1 MSTKKSCY
9 LSLFH
14 NGISPTKR
22 LNDRALRNGFLVLL
36 LYVGKWPSVLA
47 VYPDI
52 ILLAGPHVIH
62 LNIQTFNSKRHILT
76 EVHAKTTP
84 YVIEASSFLACMRAH
99 PVPWPWNSFTLTP
112 SPYCG
117 LPSSLATF
125 HNSLKTSSNPIKSA
139 SDRASLYCTAHACL
153 GFISEQETDSHC
165 YKTSS
170 TQHWWCSLTAW
181 SGTFPNDLMNPLRS
195 IHSKT
200 ETK

>member
-1 MSTKKSCY
+1 MAYHPRNGSMIEHWGMV
-9 LSLFH
+9 SLFFFCML
-14 NGISPTKR
+14 G
-22 LNDRALRNGFLVLL
+22 NDRPFS
-36 LYVGKWPSVLA
+36 LYTQ
-47 VYPDI
+47 

-62 LNIQTFNSKRHILT
+62 LNIQTFNSKHHILT